1 MNVWTA
7 KYLVAKE
14 KQAMA
19 TFTIDNDNN
28 ITVFATAAE
37 AAQAGGSTAIQFD
50 SKAALAKVS
59 ADWPLSRFVDIWNSI
74 AGNKEVTKFAGRNKA
89 VARIWAAIQPIAE
102 RAVESTPKPKKPA
115 KGAKPAK
122 KAKATKKAKPA
133 KKAAPARKGG
143 DKGERTNKKA
153 DVIAMMRRA
162 KGVTLA
168 EIMEATGWQKHTVRG
183 FVSILGSKGGEAI
196 ESTKS
201 ASGDRTYRIAK

>member
-1 MNVWTA
+1 
-7 KYLVAKE
+7 
-14 KQAMA
+14 MA

-37 AAQAGGSTAIQFD
+37 AAQAGDSTATTFD
-50 SKAALAKVS
+50 SQAALAKVS

-102 RAVESTPKPKKPA
+102 RAVESQPQAPKPKKAA
-115 KGAKPAK
+115 KRAKPAK
-122 KAKATKKAKPA
+122 KAKATKMAKPA
-133 KKAAPARKGG
+133 KKAAPAKKGG

-153 DVIAMMRRA
+153 DVIAMMKRS

-168 EIMEATGWQKHTVRG
+168 EIAEVTGWQKHTIRG
-183 FVSILGSKGGEAI
+183 FVSILGSKGGETI
-196 ESTKS
+196 ESSKS
-201 ASGDRTYRIAK
+201 ASGERTYRITK